1 MEGVRVSVDFPDNTL
16 GESAPMRATP
26 ERQSYLYNLQ
36 FSQSFESKINYRR
49 INNDAM
55 RHGAINKARK

>member
-1 MEGVRVSVDFPDNTL
+1 MSADFPDNTS
-16 GESAPMRATP
+16 GESVSLRATP
-26 ERQSYLYNLQ
+26 ERQPSLYNLQ